1 MLPRSVH
8 GGQSL
13 RVYCRLC
20 HVRRSTSCEATGCFF
35 SYSYYRIYPP
45 VTRASSLSLS
55 AVTFYSSMPDPR
67 GACPASPYLPPPWI
81 RTACELPTQ
90 PSSAWELSRGTVVSG
105 TSLCHRN
112 LDDHPLRT
120 PSAGGGARQLLLAC
134 WGLREARGLR
144 VILAPVQ
151 RIPNAKCKEDADGDT
166 DSDAGASST
175 RVITRAITV
184 NPHLHRESLGIWY
197 RRWLSW

>member
-1 MLPRSVH
+1 MLPRSV
-8 GGQSL
+8 
-13 RVYCRLC
+13 
-20 HVRRSTSCEATGCFF
+20 VRAGLLPSVTVSDARQAVRQLDVF
-35 SYSYYRIYPP
+35 SYSYLLLPYVSTPP
-45 VTRASSLSLS
+45 SHVPPHCRCRQSRFTHRCLTP
-55 AVTFYSSMPDPR
+55 AVRVPPR
-67 GACPASPYLPPPWI
+67 RLPPPWI